1 MDLTPHI
8 DGLRQDLAA
17 AAEAAAPDTRQAI
30 ERLLFALNPA
40 MRLALMDAIGQAAAE
55 ITARMAGGGVEVR
68 LNGRELDFV
77 VEALA
82 PPAAVPA
89 IPPADEAEGDGGLA
103 RISLRLPETM
113 KAKAE
118 ELAGRSGQSLN
129 NWLVGVVRAAT
140 RDDGP
145 GADPS
150 PSGEPFGGNRRGN
163 RRMTGWV

>member
-1 MDLTPHI
+1 MDLAPHI
-8 DGLRQDLAA
+8 DGLRQDLTA
-17 AAEAAAPDTRQAI
+17 AAEAAAPETRQAI

-55 ITARMAGGGVEVR
+55 ITARMPNGGVEVR

-82 PPAAVPA
+82 APAVAPPAV
-89 IPPADEAEGDGGLA
+89 PADEAEGDGGLA
-103 RISLRLPETM
+103 RISLRMPETM

-129 NWLVGVVRAAT
+129 NWLVSVVRAAT
-140 RDDGP
+140 RADGP
-145 GADPS
+145 GADPAT
-150 PSGEPFGGNRRGN
+150 PGEPLGGNGRSN

>member
-1 MDLTPHI
+1 MDLTSHI
-8 DGLRQDLAA
+8 DALRQDLAS
-17 AAEAAAPDTRQAI
+17 AAEAAAPETRQAI

-55 ITARMAGGGVEVR
+55 ITARMPSGGVEVR

-77 VEALA
+77 VEALTA
-82 PPAAVPA
+82 PAVVPSVA
-89 IPPADEAEGDGGLA
+89 PADEAEGDGGLA
-103 RISLRLPETM
+103 RISLRMPETM

-118 ELAGRSGQSLN
+118 EMAARSAQSLN
-129 NWLVGVVRAAT
+129 NWLVGVVRTAIRA
-140 RDDGP
+140 DGP

-150 PSGEPFGGNRRGN
+150 PSGEHFGGNGRGS

>member
-17 AAEAAAPDTRQAI
+17 AAEAAAPETRQSI

-55 ITARMAGGGVEVR
+55 ITAHMPSGGVEVR

-82 PPAAVPA
+82 APAPLPPVVA
-89 IPPADEAEGDGGLA
+89 ADEDEGDGGLA
-103 RISLRLPETM
+103 RISLRMPETM
-113 KAKAE
+113 KTKAE
-118 ELAGRSGQSLN
+118 ELAARSGQSLN
-129 NWLVGVVRAAT
+129 NWLVGVVRTAT
-140 RDDGP
+140 RADGP

-150 PSGEPFGGNRRGN
+150 PSAEPFGGNARGN